1 MNRPPGA
8 PRWAA
13 ALRAAETAAALL
25 CRLGAL
31 LGALAGLTC
40 FVLVC
45 ASVAWRYFLGRPQPW
60 IDHIAAWLVVALTM
74 LAAAETQRRGEH
86 IGVEVLTAR
95 LHGWRRRAARL
106 IGTAAVALTALILML
121 EGLDTV
127 AFSRMIGIATDVQGV
142 PIWWVHMLIPLGA
155 ALLLLAAV
163 AQLVVLACGLE
174 PRGPEQRIDHGVPGG
189 RVE

>member
-106 IGTAAVALTALILML
+106 FGAAAVALTALILML

>member
-1 MNRPPGA
+1 MDEPPGA

-13 ALRAAETAAALL
+13 PRLLEAGVAAL

-45 ASVAWRYFLGRPQPW
+45 ASVGWRYFLGQPQPW
-60 IDHIAAWLVVALTM
+60 IDHVAAWLVVGLTM
-74 LAAAETQRRGEH
+74 FAAAETQRRGEH

-95 LHGWRRRAARL
+95 LSGWRRRTARL
-106 IGTAAVALTALILML
+106 FGAAAVAVTALILLL

-142 PIWWVHMLIPLGA
+142 PIWWVQTLIPIGA
-155 ALLLLAAV
+155 ALLLLAAL
-163 AQLVVLACGLE
+163 AQIVVLACGLE
-174 PRGPEQRIDHGVPGG
+174 PRGPEQKIDHGVPGG
-189 RVE
+189 RAE